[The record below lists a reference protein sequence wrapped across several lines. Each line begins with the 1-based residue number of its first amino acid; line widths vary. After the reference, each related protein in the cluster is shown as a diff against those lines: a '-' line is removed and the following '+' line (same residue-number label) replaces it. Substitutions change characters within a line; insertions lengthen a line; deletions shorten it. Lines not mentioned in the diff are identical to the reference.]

1 MSEDINVNVLA
12 EAINDKMDRDAG
24 NITSPML
31 PVFLVDIQY
40 PTSENGY
47 IWYRL
52 YSDGWVEQG
61 VGPRDL
67 TSAVYTF
74 TFPIPMQTSN
84 YFVLTG
90 LNDSLNTTAMAIK
103 VTSRTT
109 TSLQCRNSYQGS
121 GSTINGWVEVKGMS
135 ALPAVNPIGLLENTM
150 KKVVDG
156 EGVVDTT
163 KLNSAET
170 SIASFLNI

>member
-1 MSEDINVNVLA
+1 MSEDINVNALA

-31 PVFLVDIQY
+31 PVFLVDVQY
-40 PTSENGY
+40 PTADNDY
-47 IWYRL
+47 TWYRL

-61 VGPRDL
+61 GYGNN
-67 TSAVYTF
+67 TSITLPISMALPTQYTAVVQYN
-74 TFPIPMQTSN
+74 PVDGDVSN
-84 YFVLTG
+84 GAITVTTKTATGFVVRRYSTG
-90 LNDSLNTTAMAIK
+90 TDEFSWQ
-103 VTSRTT
+103 VS
-109 TSLQCRNSYQGS
+109 
-121 GSTINGWVEVKGMS
+121 GMS